1 MPLQVKVCDRQ
12 KTGGFFGPFAH
23 FQTGLRKHVSEA
35 CVFPFLRVFEAVK
48 IKMPHLQWL
57 T

>member
-23 FQTGLRKHVSEA
+23 FQTGFRKHVSEA